1 MIEVLVTTAK
11 GTPSTQWMTLG
22 LIHPFTQITNQ
33 SNLIEP
39 QWLQPGGLGLQALS
53 SEAGFLPR
61 PLHPP
66 SSHLWPLTG
75 NDAG

>member
-11 GTPSTQWMTLG
+11 GTPSTQWTTLG

-39 QWLQPGGLGLQALS
+39 QWSQPGGLGLQALS

-66 SSHLWPLTG
+66 SSHLWLLTG
-75 NDAG
+75 NHAG